1 MNDWWETMVWYSTR
15 KYFSR
20 YWNFQISNHYS
31 SRIQSKASSDIF
43 SFKPFFIPLV
53 NPAKKQKKKA
63 FEIGSRK
70 NRIGENVIYFKW
82 NIGIK
87 WITILLQYNIIHS
100 FYIWLNEYTIID
112 SFPTRLIGCY
122 YVSISSIL
130 MKKQR
135 KSLHYSCHFNE

>member
-1 MNDWWETMVWYSTR
+1 MNDWWKTMVWYSTR

-53 NPAKKQKKKA
+53 NPAKNKKKKA

-70 NRIGENVIYFKW
+70 NRIGENVVYFKW
-82 NIGIK
+82 NIRIK
-87 WITILLQYNIIHS
+87 WITILLQSNIIHS
-100 FYIWLNEYTIID
+100 FILHLAKWIHYYRFISEQID
-112 SFPTRLIGCY
+112 WNY
-122 YVSISSIL
+122 YVRISRLFIE
-130 MKKQR
+130 KR
-135 KSLHYSCHFNE
+135 KNEPSL